1 MFDEGLIP
9 TFIIFLKQLQQR
21 YIQMFISNTQQLRNE
36 FVRRSFENKGT
47 LSADQFIASLAQDNI
62 FISIMTAM
70 LVSDD
75 YTALEVQEALEQ
87 ELVTACSF
95 RAVENK

>member
-1 MFDEGLIP
+1 
-9 TFIIFLKQLQQR
+9 
-21 YIQMFISNTQQLRNE
+21 MFIFSTQQLRNE
-36 FVRRSFENKGT
+36 FVRRSFKNKGA
-47 LSADQFIASLAQDNI
+47 LSADQFISSLAQDNI

-87 ELVTACSF
+87 ELVTAWSF
-95 RAVENK
+95 RAVGGK

>member
-1 MFDEGLIP
+1 MRDSFPALLY
-9 TFIIFLKQLQQR
+9 FLNYNNR
-21 YIQMFISNTQQLRNE
+21 YIQMFISNIQQLRNE

-47 LSADQFIASLAQDNI
+47 LTADQFINSLAQDNI

-87 ELVTACSF
+87 ELVTAWSF
-95 RAVENK
+95 RAVGGK